1 MKYRLFILC
10 SLFLLLCATVVP
22 AHAAPPSLTVST
34 AQRDAT
40 AQLLIGTFDA
50 PPTTLEIT
58 LPSGWTGAPATVVM
72 SGTALLTFALVRGP
86 GASQL
91 GVVRVEGGGLA
102 GHAYLAG
109 PTIASVPPR
118 RAGRVLLPMVRR

>member
-40 AQLLIGTFDA
+40 AQLTIGTFDA
-50 PPTTLEIT
+50 PPTELQIT
-58 LPSGWTGAPATVVM
+58 LPSGWTGAPTTVAI
-72 SGTALLTFALVRGP
+72 SGTALVTFALVRGS
-86 GASQL
+86 GATQL
-91 GVVRVEGGGLA
+91 GMVRVEGSGLV

-109 PTIASVPPR
+109 AVIES
-118 RAGRVLLPMVRR
+118 RAPIGARLWLAMVRR